1 VGFSGSTELAEVPP
15 RGDGGASPTLHCKMR
30 SFVWRLQ
37 RVLQIKAKQEQ
48 TKRTELFELTERLAQ
63 TRSELITRQ
72 RILKDIIADIAAK
85 KPRSRL
91 RQQEFFLRHSMT
103 SDEQVKKLTGKV
115 IEMESQQREKIAELL
130 EVRRFRKGLEKLR
143 EEAKKRFISEQEKL
157 EQKELDEAATIC
169 FARKMVPDQEKT
181 GE

>member
-1 VGFSGSTELAEVPP
+1 
-15 RGDGGASPTLHCKMR
+15 MR
-30 SFVWRLQ
+30 RFVWRLQ

-63 TRSELITRQ
+63 TRSELLTRQ

-85 KPRSRL
+85 KPHKRL
-91 RQQEFFLRHSMT
+91 HQQEFFLKYSMT
-103 SDEQVKKLTGKV
+103 SDEQIKNLAQRV
-115 IEMESQQREKIAELL
+115 IELESQQRKKIAELL
-130 EVRRFRKGLEKLR
+130 ELRRFREGLEKLR
-143 EEAKKRFISEQEKL
+143 AEAKMRFIKEQERL
-157 EQKELDEAATIC
+157 EQKELDEGATIC